1 MLRTI
6 NDIFRG
12 VHTALITPF
21 TSTGAVDIGAFK
33 RLVEYQ
39 IDSGIDGLVPCGTT
53 GESST
58 LSHDEHD
65 RVVALTVE
73 YAKGRV
79 PVIAGTGSNA
89 TNEAIQ
95 LSQHAEQAGVDA
107 VLLVN
112 PYYVKP
118 TQKGL
123 YLHFKAIAESVS
135 IPCIAYNIQSRTGVN
150 LENETL
156 LRLMNEHPNIVGVKE
171 ASGSLEQMKNLIGL
185 RREQFVVL
193 CGDDN
198 MTVDLIEAG
207 GNGVVSVAA
216 NLAPHLMKEMV
227 HTALNRDMKKAR
239 ELEDKLM
246 PFFRACFVETNP
258 IPIKTAM
265 AMKKWCQ
272 ETFRLPMCPLA
283 DEENYAVIEKAME
296 GLDLPEASAF
306 KVNIIGNDG
315 E

>member
-1 MLRTI
+1 MI
-6 NDIFRG
+6 DNIFRG

-21 TSTGAVDIGAFK
+21 SSTRSVDIGSFK

-39 IDSGIDGLVPCGTT
+39 IESGIDGLVPCGTT

-58 LSHDEHD
+58 LTHDEHD
-65 RVVALTVE
+65 RVIALTVE
-73 YAKGRV
+73 YADGRV

-89 TNEAIQ
+89 TSEAIQ

-123 YLHFKAIAESVS
+123 YLHFKAIAEAVS
-135 IPCIAYNIQSRTGVN
+135 IPCIPYNIQSRCGVN

-156 LRLMNEHPNIVGVKE
+156 RRLMSEHSNIVGVKE
-171 ASGSLEQMKNLIGL
+171 ASGSLEQMKNLISK
-185 RREQFVVL
+185 RHDEFVVL

-216 NLAPHLMKEMV
+216 NLIPRQMKEMV
-227 HTALNRDMKKAR
+227 QTAIDGDIERAR
-239 ELEDKLM
+239 ELEQKLM
-246 PFFRACFVETNP
+246 PFFEACFIETNP

-265 AMKKWCQ
+265 AMKKWCR
-272 ETFRLPMCPLA
+272 EAFRLPMCTLSRKEHYETIRQAIA
-283 DEENYAVIEKAME
+283 DLDIPE
-296 GLDLPEASAF
+296 GQ
-306 KVNIIGNDG
+306 I
-315 E
+315 

>member
-1 MLRTI
+1 MI
-6 NDIFRG
+6 DNIFRG
-12 VHTALITPF
+12 VHTALVTPF

-58 LSHDEHD
+58 LTHDEHD
-65 RVVALTVE
+65 RVIALTVE
-73 YAKGRV
+73 YANGRV

-89 TNEAIQ
+89 TIEAIQ
-95 LSQHAEQAGVDA
+95 LSQHAEQSGVDA
-107 VLLVN
+107 VLVVN

-123 YLHFKAIAESVS
+123 YLHFKAVAESIS
-135 IPCIAYNIQSRTGVN
+135 IPCIVYNIEGRTGVN

-156 LRLMNEHPNIVGVKE
+156 FRLMSEHKNIVGVKE
-171 ASGSLEQMKNLIGL
+171 ASGSLAQMKNLIGM
-185 RREQFVVL
+185 RHDEFIIL

-216 NLAPHLMKEMV
+216 NLIPKQMKTMV
-227 HTALNRDMKKAR
+227 HSALNGNIKRAR
-239 ELEDKLM
+239 ELEDRLM
-246 PFFRACFVETNP
+246 AFFKACFIETNP

-265 AMKKWCQ
+265 SMKGWCQ
-272 ETFRLPMCPLA
+272 EMFRLPICPLSRPEHYDIIRAAMA
-283 DEENYAVIEKAME
+283 D
-296 GLDLPEASAF
+296 LDIPEAEEF
-306 KVNIIGNDG
+306 TDIFQR
-315 E
+315 

>member
-1 MLRTI
+1 MRNI
-6 NDIFRG
+6 YRG
-12 VHTALITPF
+12 VFTALVTPF

-39 IDSGIDGLVPCGTT
+39 IESGIDGLVPCGTT

-58 LSHDEHD
+58 LTHDEHD

-73 YAKGRV
+73 YAAGRV

-89 TNEAIQ
+89 TSEAIQ
-95 LSQHAEQAGVDA
+95 LSQHAEQSGVDA

-123 YLHFKAIAESVS
+123 YLHFKAIAEAVS
-135 IPCIAYNIQSRTGVN
+135 IPCILYNIESRTGVN
-150 LENETL
+150 LENDTL
-156 LRLMNEHPNIVGVKE
+156 FRLMNEHKNIVGVKE
-171 ASGSLEQMKNLIGL
+171 ASGSLIQMKNLINL
-185 RREQFVVL
+185 RHDEFVVL

-216 NLAPHLMKEMV
+216 NLIPRQMKTMV
-227 HTALNRDMKKAR
+227 HSALSGDFHRAR
-239 ELEDKLM
+239 ELESRLM
-246 PFFRACFVETNP
+246 PFFKACFVETNP

-265 AMKKWCQ
+265 SMKGWCQ
-272 ETFRLPMCPLA
+272 ESFRLPMCSL
-283 DEENYAVIEKAME
+283 DIKENYEVIREAMSD
-296 GLDLPEASAF
+296 LDIAEA
-306 KVNIIGNDG
+306 K
-315 E
+315 

>member
-1 MLRTI
+1 MKKI
-6 NDIFRG
+6 SDIFRG

-21 TSTGAVDIGAFK
+21 TSTGAVDIGSFK

-39 IDSGIDGLVPCGTT
+39 IAAGIDGLVPCGTT

-65 RVVALTVE
+65 RVIALTVE
-73 YAKGRV
+73 YAAGRV

-89 TNEAIQ
+89 TVEAIQ
-95 LSQHAEQAGVDA
+95 LSQHAEQSGVDA

-123 YLHFKAIAESVS
+123 YLHFRAIAESVS
-135 IPCIAYNIQSRTGVN
+135 IPCIVYNIQSRTGVN

-156 LRLMNEHPNIVGVKE
+156 LRLMNEHHNIVGVKE
-171 ASGSLEQMKNLIGL
+171 ASGSLDQMKNLIGL
-185 RREQFVVL
+185 RREKFVVL

-198 MTVDLIEAG
+198 MAVDLIEAG
-207 GNGVVSVAA
+207 GNGVISVAA
-216 NLAPHLMKEMV
+216 NLVPGQMKKMV
-227 HTALNRDMKKAR
+227 HSALEGNIDLAR
-239 ELEDKLM
+239 KLENQLM

-272 ETFRLPMCPLA
+272 ETFRLPICSLSSE
-283 DEENYAVIEKAME
+283 DNYKIIRDAMAE
-296 GLDLPEASAF
+296 LDIPEANTF
-306 KVNIIGNDG
+306 NLDF
-315 E
+315 

>member
-1 MLRTI
+1 MDNI
-6 NDIFRG
+6 YRG
-12 VHTALITPF
+12 VFTALITPF
-21 TSTGAVDIGAFK
+21 TSTGAIDIGAFK

-39 IDSGIDGLVPCGTT
+39 IASGVDGLVPCGTT

-65 RVVALTVE
+65 RVIALTVE
-73 YAKGRV
+73 YAAGRV
-79 PVIAGTGSNA
+79 PVIAGTGSNS
-89 TNEAIQ
+89 TDEAIQ
-95 LSQHAEQAGVDA
+95 LSQHAEQSGVDA

-135 IPCIAYNIQSRTGVN
+135 IPCILYNIQGRTAVN

-156 LRLMNEHPNIVGVKE
+156 HRLMSEQENIVGVKE
-171 ASGSLEQMKNLIGL
+171 ASGSLTQMRNLIGL
-185 RREQFVVL
+185 RHDEFVVL

-216 NLAPHLMKEMV
+216 NLLPKEMIEMV
-227 HTALNRDMKKAR
+227 HSALNGDLERAR
-239 ELEDKLM
+239 KLEERLM
-246 PFFRACFVETNP
+246 PFFKACFVETNP

-265 AMKKWCQ
+265 AMKGWCK
-272 ETFRLPMCPLA
+272 EAFRLPMCSLSS
-283 DEENYAVIEKAME
+283 EENYKLIREAIDA
-296 GLDLPEASAF
+296 LNIPEAGDF
-306 KVNIIGNDG
+306 LGKD
-315 E
+315 

>member
-1 MLRTI
+1 MI
-6 NDIFRG
+6 DNIFWG
-12 VHTALITPF
+12 VYTALITPF

-39 IDSGIDGLVPCGTT
+39 VQSGIDGLVPCGTT

-58 LSHDEHD
+58 LTHDEHD
-65 RVVALTVE
+65 RVIALTVE
-73 YAKGRV
+73 YADGRV

-89 TNEAIQ
+89 TTEAIQ
-95 LSQHAEQAGVDA
+95 LSQHAEQSGVDA

-123 YLHFKAIAESVS
+123 YLHFKAVAESIS
-135 IPCIAYNIQSRTGVN
+135 IPCIIYNIEGRCGVN
-150 LENETL
+150 LENDTL
-156 LRLMNEHPNIVGVKE
+156 HQLMSEHKNIVGVKE

-185 RREQFVVL
+185 RHDEFVVL

-216 NLAPHLMKEMV
+216 NLIPRQMKEMV
-227 HTALNRDMKKAR
+227 HNAIEGKIEQAR
-239 ELEDKLM
+239 ELEERLM
-246 PFFRACFVETNP
+246 PFFKACFIETNP

-265 AMKKWCQ
+265 ALKGWCQ
-272 ETFRLPMCPLA
+272 EAFRLPMCSLSRT
-283 DEENYAVIEKAME
+283 EYYGIIRKAMAD
-296 GLDLPEASAF
+296 LDIPE
-306 KVNIIGNDG
+306 IETYPGNK
-315 E
+315 

>member
-1 MLRTI
+1 VRTI
-6 NDIFRG
+6 NDLFRG

-58 LSHDEHD
+58 LTHDEHD
-65 RVVALTVE
+65 RVIALTVE
-73 YAKGRV
+73 YADGRV

-89 TNEAIQ
+89 TSEAIQ
-95 LSQHAEQAGVDA
+95 LSQHAEHSGVDA

-135 IPCIAYNIQSRTGVN
+135 IPCIVYNIESRTGVN

-185 RREQFVVL
+185 RHEEFVVL

-198 MTVDLIEAG
+198 ITVDLIEAG

-216 NLAPHLMKEMV
+216 NLAPKLIKKMV
-227 HTALNRDMKKAR
+227 HSALDNDFEQAR
-239 ELEDKLM
+239 VLETRLM
-246 PFFRACFVETNP
+246 PFFKACFVETNP

-272 ETFRLPMCPLA
+272 EEFRLPMCTLA
-283 DEENYAVIEKAME
+283 DSSNYGLIESAME
-296 GLDLPEASAF
+296 GLDIPIADAF
-306 KVNIIGNDG
+306 QVNLHQ
-315 E
+315 

>member
-1 MLRTI
+1 MRTI

-21 TSTGAVDIGAFK
+21 TSTGAIDIGAFK

-39 IDSGIDGLVPCGTT
+39 IEAGIDGLVPCGTT

-73 YAKGRV
+73 YADGRV

-89 TNEAIQ
+89 TIEAIQ

-156 LRLMNEHPNIVGVKE
+156 LKLMNEHPNIVGVKE
-171 ASGSLEQMKNLIGL
+171 ASGSLDQMKNLLGL

-216 NLAPHLMKEMV
+216 NIIPRQMKKMV
-227 HTALNRDMKKAR
+227 HSALNGDIGIAR
-239 ELEDKLM
+239 EMEKKLM
-246 PFFRACFVETNP
+246 PFFQACFVETNP

-265 AMKKWCQ
+265 AMKKWCH
-272 ETFRLPMCPLA
+272 ESFRLPMCTLA
-283 DEENYAVIEKAME
+283 DEDNYRIIREAME
-296 GLDLPEASAF
+296 DLDIPEADAF
-306 KVNIIGNDG
+306 KVNI
-315 E
+315 

>member
-1 MLRTI
+1 M
-6 NDIFRG
+6 
-12 VHTALITPF
+12 ITPF

-39 IDSGIDGLVPCGTT
+39 INSGIDGLVPCGTT

-65 RVVALTVE
+65 RVIALTVQ
-73 YAKGRV
+73 YADGRV
-79 PVIAGTGSNA
+79 PVIAGTGSNSTA
-89 TNEAIQ
+89 EAIQ
-95 LSQHAEQAGVDA
+95 LSQHAEQSGVDA
-107 VLLVN
+107 VLVVN

-123 YLHFKAIAESVS
+123 YYHFKAIAEAVS
-135 IPCIAYNIQSRTGVN
+135 IPCIPYNIKSRSGVN

-156 LRLMNEHPNIVGVKE
+156 FKLMNEHDNIVGVKE
-171 ASGSLEQMKNLIGL
+171 ASGSLEQMKDMIEMRHERFYL
-185 RREQFVVL
+185 L

-216 NLAPHLMKEMV
+216 NLVPEKMKEMV
-227 HTALNRDMKKAR
+227 HSALEGNLKRAR
-239 ELEDKLM
+239 ELENQLM
-246 PFFRACFVETNP
+246 PLFKATFIETNP

-265 AMKKWCQ
+265 AMKGWCL
-272 ETFRLPMCPLA
+272 ESFRLPMCSISS
-283 DEENYAVIEKAME
+283 EENYAAIQEALA
-296 GLDLPEASAF
+296 GLDLPDATE
-306 KVNIIGNDG
+306 KGQK

>member
-1 MLRTI
+1 MI
-6 NDIFRG
+6 NSIFRG
-12 VHTALITPF
+12 VHTALVTPF

-39 IDSGIDGLVPCGTT
+39 IASGIDGLVPCGTT

-58 LSHDEHD
+58 LTHDEHD

-73 YAKGRV
+73 YAAGRV

-89 TNEAIQ
+89 TTEAIQ

-123 YLHFKAIAESVS
+123 YLHFKAVAESVS
-135 IPCIAYNIQSRTGVN
+135 IPCIPYNIAGRSGVN

-156 LRLMNEHPNIVGVKE
+156 HRLMSEHDNIVGVKE

-185 RREQFVVL
+185 RHDRFDVL

-216 NLAPHLMKEMV
+216 NLIPGLMKEMV
-227 HTALNRDMKKAR
+227 HSALDGDIKRAR
-239 ELEDKLM
+239 SLEDRLM
-246 PFFRACFVETNP
+246 PFFKACFIETNP

-265 AMKKWCQ
+265 AMKNWCR
-272 ETFRLPMCPLA
+272 EEFRLPMCSLST
-283 DEENYAVIEKAME
+283 EEHYDVIREAMA
-296 GLDLPEASAF
+296 GIDIPDASAF
-306 KVNIIGNDG
+306 EAVKD
-315 E
+315 

>member
-1 MLRTI
+1 MLKI
-6 NDIFRG
+6 DNIFKG
-12 VHTALITPF
+12 LHTALITPF

-33 RLVEYQ
+33 KLVEYQ
-39 IDSGIDGLVPCGTT
+39 IESGIDGLVPCGTT

-65 RVVALTVE
+65 RVIALTVE
-73 YAKGRV
+73 YADGRV

-89 TNEAIQ
+89 TVEAIQ
-95 LSQHAEQAGVDA
+95 LSQHAEQSGVDA

-112 PYYVKP
+112 PYYVRP

-123 YLHFKAIAESVS
+123 YLHFKAVAESVS
-135 IPCIAYNIQSRTGVN
+135 IPCILYNIEGRTGVN

-156 LRLMNEHPNIVGVKE
+156 LKLMSEHDNIVGVKE
-171 ASGSLEQMKNLIGL
+171 ASGSLEQMKNLIGI
-185 RREQFVVL
+185 RHDEFVVL

-216 NLAPHLMKEMV
+216 NLIPGKMKEMV
-227 HTALNRDMKKAR
+227 HAAIKGDIEKAR
-239 ELEDKLM
+239 ELEDRLM
-246 PFFRACFVETNP
+246 PFFKACFVETNP

-272 ETFRLPMCPLA
+272 EAFRLPMCTLSR
-283 DEENYAVIEKAME
+283 EEHYETIRKAME
-296 GLDLPEASAF
+296 RLDVPEGS
-306 KVNIIGNDG
+306 IINLT
-315 E
+315 

>member
-1 MLRTI
+1 LRNI

-39 IDSGIDGLVPCGTT
+39 IEAGIDGLVPCGTT

-65 RVVALTVE
+65 RVIALTVE
-73 YAKGRV
+73 YANGRV

-89 TNEAIQ
+89 TIEAIQ
-95 LSQHAEQAGVDA
+95 LSQHAEQSGVDA
-107 VLLVN
+107 VLVVN

-123 YLHFKAIAESVS
+123 YLHFKAVAESIS
-135 IPCIAYNIQSRTGVN
+135 IPCIVYNIEGRTGVN

-156 LRLMNEHPNIVGVKE
+156 LRLMNERPNIVGVKE
-171 ASGSLEQMKNLIGL
+171 ASGSLAQMKNLLGL

-216 NLAPHLMKEMV
+216 NLIPRQMKAMV
-227 HTALNRDMKKAR
+227 HSALDGDLEKAR
-239 ELEDKLM
+239 ALEQQLM
-246 PFFRACFVETNP
+246 PFFKACFVETNP

-272 ETFRLPMCPLA
+272 EEFRLPMCSLA
-283 DEENYAVIEKAME
+283 FEENYKVISDAMA
-296 GLDLPEASAF
+296 GLDIDEADAF
-306 KVNIIGNDG
+306 KVNI
-315 E
+315 

>member
-1 MLRTI
+1 MPGVKKI
-6 NDIFRG
+6 DNIFRG

-21 TSTGAVDIGAFK
+21 TSTGAVDIASFK
-33 RLVEYQ
+33 HLVEYQ
-39 IDSGIDGLVPCGTT
+39 IEAGIDGLVPCGTT

-58 LSHDEHD
+58 LSHEEHD
-65 RVVALTVE
+65 RVIALTVE
-73 YAKGRV
+73 YADGRV

-89 TNEAIQ
+89 TSEAIQ
-95 LSQHAEQAGVDA
+95 LSQHAEHSGVDA

-123 YLHFKAIAESVS
+123 YLHFKAVAESVS
-135 IPCIAYNIQSRTGVN
+135 IPCILYNIENRCGVN

-156 LRLMNEHPNIVGVKE
+156 YRLMSENKNIVGVKE
-171 ASGSLEQMKNLIGL
+171 ASGSLTQMKNLIGM
-185 RREQFVVL
+185 RHNEFVVL

-216 NLAPHLMKEMV
+216 NLVPRQMKEMV
-227 HTALNRDMKKAR
+227 HSALNGDINRAR
-239 ELEDKLM
+239 ELEDRLM
-246 PFFRACFVETNP
+246 DFFKACFIETNP

-265 AMKKWCQ
+265 AMKKWCR
-272 ETFRLPMCPLA
+272 ESFRLPMCSLSREA
-283 DEENYAVIEKAME
+283 HYDVIRKAISDIEIPE
-296 GLDLPEASAF
+296 GY
-306 KVNIIGNDG
+306 I
-315 E
+315 

>member
-1 MLRTI
+1 MRTV

-21 TSTGAVDIGAFK
+21 TSTGSVDIGAFK

-39 IDSGIDGLVPCGTT
+39 VDSGIDGLVPCGTT

-58 LSHDEHD
+58 LTHDEHD
-65 RVVALTVE
+65 RVIALTVE
-73 YAKGRV
+73 YADGRV

-89 TNEAIQ
+89 TSEAIQ

-135 IPCIAYNIQSRTGVN
+135 IPCIVYNIESRTGVN

-156 LRLMNEHPNIVGVKE
+156 LRLMNEHSNIVGVKE

-185 RREQFVVL
+185 RHGEFVVL

-216 NLAPHLMKEMV
+216 NLAPRLMKDMV
-227 HTALNRDMKKAR
+227 HSALNNDFEQAR
-239 ELEDKLM
+239 VLEARLM
-246 PFFRACFVETNP
+246 PFFKACFVETNP

-265 AMKKWCQ
+265 AMKKWCK
-272 ETFRLPMCPLA
+272 EEFRLPMCPLA
-283 DEENYAVIEKAME
+283 DHANYRIIESAIE
-296 GLDLPEASAF
+296 GLNLPVADAF
-306 KVNIIGNDG
+306 QVNLHQ
-315 E
+315 